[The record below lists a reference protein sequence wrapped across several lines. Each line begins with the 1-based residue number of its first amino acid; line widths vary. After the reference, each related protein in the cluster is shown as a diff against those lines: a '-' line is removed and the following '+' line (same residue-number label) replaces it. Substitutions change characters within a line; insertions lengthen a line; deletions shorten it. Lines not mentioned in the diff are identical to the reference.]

1 MNIPYEKNQKERV
14 PFETYKARFREADP
28 VLLSQVSG
36 APYDAKTGLFS
47 VTLMGKR
54 YTVHYPD
61 FETHCLEED
70 GGYAPLLDNLETKI
84 LVIRYL
90 LEGKK
95 APFKGDFYAY
105 ADMPWGNH
113 YNQVFQGRCVKRLA
127 YTFGFK
133 LDSFRQVMESL
144 GGTPVPQGDAGY
156 EFFFLDDLKLQF
168 MIWEGD
174 EEFPPSAQILFSGNF
189 ASAFH
194 GEDMAAVGDISI
206 GTLKRLAG
214 ELAARQPQ

>member
-14 PFETYKARFREADP
+14 PFETYKARFEKADP
-28 VLLSQVSG
+28 GLLSQISG
-36 APYDAKTGLFS
+36 VPYDEASGLFS

-54 YTVHYPD
+54 YTIHHPD
-61 FETHCLEED
+61 FETACLDED
-70 GGYAPLLDNLETKI
+70 GGYAPLMENLETKI
-84 LVIRYL
+84 LLIRYL
-90 LEGKK
+90 LEGKR
-95 APFKGDFYAY
+95 APFRGMFYAY

-127 YTFGFK
+127 FTFGFK
-133 LDSFRQVMESL
+133 LDSFRQVMEAL
-144 GGTPVPQGDAGY
+144 KAVPLSQGDAGY
-156 EFFFLDDLKLQF
+156 EFAFLDDLRLRF

-174 EEFPPSAQILFSGNF
+174 EEFPPSAQILFSDNF

-206 GTLKRLAG
+206 GTLKRMAG
-214 ELAARQPQ
+214 ELKARS